1 MLDHLV
7 DRAANA
13 VPVTPL
19 RAADLAAWLKLQPA
33 AAQRWVKAL
42 DFQARPG
49 STCLLPGADGKLERV
64 LLGIE
69 EGADRWSSAALPA
82 SLPAGSYELD
92 PDASCDATLFA
103 FGWAMG
109 GYRFRRY
116 RSEAASPLAK
126 LVWPK
131 EADRALVRRLAA
143 ALGLA
148 RDLITTPASD
158 MGPAEL
164 GAAVKAV
171 AKAYKAKVKEIVGDD
186 LLKQNY
192 PTIHMVGRAS
202 SRAPRLLDLRWGTEG
217 PKLTLVGKGVCFD
230 TGGLDLKGGSYMRLM
245 KKDMGGAALMLGL
258 AQAIMDAKLKLRLR
272 LLIPA
277 VENSVSGNAMRP
289 LDVVKT
295 RKGLTVEI
303 GDTDA
308 EGRLILCDA
317 LAEAES
323 DKPDL
328 IIDAATLTGAA
339 RVALGTEMPALF
351 ATKDATAEALLQQG
365 KGQEDPLWRLP
376 LNKAYRR
383 MLDSKVAD
391 INNCSESGYAGAIT
405 AALYLQEFINSDTDW
420 MHIDTMGW
428 NLMSRPGRPE
438 GGEAF
443 GLRALYAFVADWSQP
458 KQKSPA
464 KIIAKA
470 PATRP
475 APRKP
480 QVSRLR
486 RR

>member
-1 MLDHLV
+1 LLDHLV
-7 DRAANA
+7 DRAAHA

-19 RAADLAAWLKLQPA
+19 RAAGLAAWLKAQPA
-33 AAQRWVKAL
+33 NVQRWVKAL
-42 DFQARPG
+42 DFQAKPG
-49 STCLLPGADGKLERV
+49 STCLVPDAEGKLERV
-64 LLGIE
+64 LFGLE
-69 EGADRWSSAALPA
+69 EGADRWSSAILPTT
-82 SLPAGSYELD
+82 LPAGAYQLD
-92 PDASCDATLFA
+92 ADASCDPTLFA
-103 FGWAMG
+103 FGWAAG

-116 RSEAASPLAK
+116 RSEAAGNLAR
-126 LVWPK
+126 LVWPQG
-131 EADRALVRRLAA
+131 ADKALVKRLVG
-143 ALGLA
+143 ALSLA
-148 RDLITTPASD
+148 RDLISTPASD

-171 AKAYKAKVKEIVGDD
+171 AKEHKAKVKEIVGDD

-202 SRAPRLLDLRWGTEG
+202 SRAPRLIDLRWGSEG

-230 TGGLDLKGGSYMRLM
+230 SGGLDLKSGNYMRLM

-258 AQAIMDAKLKLRLR
+258 AQAIMDAKLKLQLR

-351 ATKDATAEALLQQG
+351 ATKDATAEAVLLHG
-365 KGQEDPLWRLP
+365 RSQEDPLWRLP
-376 LNKAYRR
+376 LNKSYRR

-405 AALYLQEFINSDTDW
+405 AALYLQEFINPDSDW
-420 MHIDTMGW
+420 LHIDTMGW
-428 NLMSRPGRPE
+428 NLISRPGRPE

-443 GLRALYAFVADWSQP
+443 GLRALYAFVSEWAKP
-458 KQKSPA
+458 KSAAAA
-464 KIIAKA
+464 KIIAKV

>member
-13 VPVTPL
+13 VVITPI
-19 RAADLAAWLKLQPA
+19 RAARLGDWLKAQPA
-33 AAQRWVKAL
+33 SVQRWVKSL
-42 DFQARPG
+42 DFQAKPG
-49 STCLLPGADGKLERV
+49 NTCLVPAGDGKIERV
-64 LLGIE
+64 LLGVD
-69 EGADRWSSAALPA
+69 EGQDRWSAAVLPA
-82 SLPAGSYELD
+82 SLPAGAYQLD
-92 PDASCDATLFA
+92 AEAGFDATAFA
-103 FGWAMG
+103 FGWAVG
-109 GYRFRRY
+109 GYRFQRY
-116 RSEAASPLAK
+116 KAADKALAR
-126 LVWPK
+126 LIWPQG
-131 EADRALVRRLAA
+131 ADRAVVARLVN
-143 ALGLA
+143 ALFLG
-148 RDLITTPASD
+148 RDMINTPASD

-164 GAAVKAV
+164 AGAVKAV
-171 AKAYKAKVKEIVGDD
+171 AKTYKAKVREIVGDD

-202 SRAPRLLDLRWGTEG
+202 SRAPRLIDLRWGSEG

-245 KKDMGGAALMLGL
+245 KKDMGGAALMLAL

-272 LLIPA
+272 LLVPA

-295 RKGLTVEI
+295 RKGITVEI

-317 LAEAES
+317 LAEAEN

-351 ATKDATAEALLQQG
+351 ATDDDLADALLLQG
-365 KGQEDPLWRLP
+365 RSQDDQLWRLP
-376 LNKAYRR
+376 LNKSYRR

-405 AALYLQEFINSDTDW
+405 AALYLQEFLTPGTKW

-428 NLMSRPGRPE
+428 NVSNRPGRPE
-438 GGEAF
+438 GGEAL
-443 GLRALYAFVADWSQP
+443 GLRALYAFIADWAKP
-458 KQKSPA
+458 KGKASA

-470 PATRP
+470 PVPRP

-480 QVSRLR
+480 QTSRLR

>member
-7 DRAANA
+7 DRAASA

-19 RAADLAAWLKLQPA
+19 RAAGLAAWLKTQPA
-33 AAQRWVKAL
+33 PVQRWVKAL
-42 DFQARPG
+42 DFQAKPG
-49 STCLLPGADGKLERV
+49 STCLLPDGGGKLQRV
-64 LLGIE
+64 LFGLE
-69 EGADRWSSAALPA
+69 DGADRWSSAALPA
-82 SLPAGSYELD
+82 ALPAGTYQLD
-92 PDASCDATLFA
+92 AEASCDPTLFA
-103 FGWAMG
+103 FGWAAG

-116 RSEAASPLAK
+116 RSEAAGSLAR
-126 LVWPK
+126 LVWPQG
-131 EADRALVRRLAA
+131 ADKALVKRLVG
-143 ALGLA
+143 ALSLA

-164 GAAVKAV
+164 SAAVKAV
-171 AKAYKAKVKEIVGDD
+171 AKEHKAKVKEIVGDD

-202 SRAPRLLDLRWGTEG
+202 SRAPRLIDLRWGSEG

-230 TGGLDLKGGSYMRLM
+230 TGGLDLKGGNYMRLM

-351 ATKDATAEALLQQG
+351 ATRDATAEAVLQHG
-365 KGQEDPLWRLP
+365 KNEEDPLWRLP
-376 LNKAYRR
+376 LNKSYRR

-405 AALYLQEFINSDTDW
+405 AALYLQEFVNPGSDW
-420 MHIDTMGW
+420 LHIDTMGW
-428 NLMSRPGRPE
+428 NLASRPGRPE

-443 GLRALYAFVADWSQP
+443 GLRALYAFVADWAKP
-458 KQKSPA
+458 KSPA
-464 KIIAKA
+464 ARIVAKV